1 MCCDSQGTQITFA
14 SVNMFLRERT
24 VDSPRLF
31 KINRFMLSA
40 CSVSHTTY
48 ESPHRH
54 RRRDCTRRSILMNCR
69 RAVVVVLVC
78 LHSLAVLLGSRPLQ
92 AGGVRS
98 WTIALEAG
106 AVHRWTVRQL
116 SSTGGLR
123 LRGGGR
129 DGIRVSGQPGGE
141 KPRGTTGETIEDVMD
156 RRERIQDFRR
166 CLFCGSSCDAYSI
179 YLQTC

>member
-1 MCCDSQGTQITFA
+1 M
-14 SVNMFLRERT
+14 NR
-24 VDSPRLF
+24 RL
-31 KINRFMLSA
+31 
-40 CSVSHTTY
+40 
-48 ESPHRH
+48 
-54 RRRDCTRRSILMNCR
+54 
-69 RAVVVVLVC
+69 AVVVVLVC

-116 SSTGGLR
+116 SSKGGLR

-156 RRERIQDFRR
+156 RRQRLQDFRR
-166 CLFCGSSCDAYSI
+166 FLFGGSSCDAYSI